1 MATDTRNRDA
11 RWLSADE
18 LRRLAAA
25 EPDAGPPPPPV
36 HRTDESP
43 ARRPLGLAVGAALLA
58 VLVMIALVVL

>member
-1 MATDTRNRDA
+1 MASKTATRNE

-36 HRTDESP
+36 HRTDEPPS
-43 ARRPLGLAVGAALLA
+43 RRPLALGIAAALLA
-58 VLVMIALVVL
+58 VLIVALVAL

>member
-1 MATDTRNRDA
+1 MATETRNRDE

-58 VLVMIALVVL
+58 VLVIALVVL